1 MGGASPLVAAAIGTL
16 VVLGSRSS
24 RAADVDADPGN
35 YTQVLGTL
43 KPGDTLH
50 LAAGTY
56 APTGSTPLSLS
67 GLNGTPSQW
76 ITVTGPAV
84 DPPTA
89 VFQASPDGCCDVV
102 EITNSSYLAIESLYV
117 DGGHVNGAFG
127 ISAKGGTTNLVHDIE
142 VESCTITNVDND
154 GC

>member
-1 MGGASPLVAAAIGTL
+1 MRAGARLVAASVGTL
-16 VVLGSRSS
+16 LVLAARTS
-24 RAADVDADPGN
+24 RAADVNADPSN
-35 YTQVLGTL
+35 YTQLLGTL

-76 ITVTGPAV
+76 ITVTGPPA

-89 VFQASPDGCCDVV
+89 VFQASPDGCC
-102 EITNSSYLAIESLYV
+102 
-117 DGGHVNGAFG
+117 
-127 ISAKGGTTNLVHDIE
+127 
-142 VESCTITNVDND
+142 
-154 GC
+154 